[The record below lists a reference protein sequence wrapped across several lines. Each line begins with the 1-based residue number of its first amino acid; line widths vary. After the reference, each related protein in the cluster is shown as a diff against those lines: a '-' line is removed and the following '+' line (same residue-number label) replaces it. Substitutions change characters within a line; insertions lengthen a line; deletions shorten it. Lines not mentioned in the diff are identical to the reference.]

1 MMYLEWVDF
10 SQNSRLMAH
19 REKFIYAYICASHF
33 DASQFRT
40 PMQDKLFFEIISN
53 SNTTCWPTSEVL
65 PMCYGVEAVSNLSGA
80 EIISID
86 AFTKSKSSDDFVI
99 GITIIKCGN
108 NEHSH
113 ETYLH
118 IYSEWEPSSEFNMES
133 AAQNC
138 QMLELDFIPY
148 QLYHT
153 ELLTGLETDDNN
165 EVVWLLSGSDEKVH
179 LFRED
184 RLNHCYIKAETED
197 YFPELSRAP
206 SIVMWMD
213 VHHTSDYAQRVTA
226 FGCECGYVK
235 LTVINVPRNEIIS
248 DCSIRFESS
257 VTSVALFN
265 DELKLRCPS
274 FINLTDVSP
283 ADEEEP
289 SLHLLVTTT
298 LQPAVIYRN
307 ITVQGFESCYNL
319 PDSDSFDAVMCC
331 LVADIDMDGKQEVI
345 LGTYGQ
351 EMLVYKLESSSED
364 GKESWQLNCQRG
376 FSNPIY
382 SLLYVDVT
390 GDGVKELVVLT
401 LQGVH
406 IMQHDFKFVE
416 DKLSNRLLRPYLQPG
431 RHSDNV
437 STRLTECQSSKTL
450 GRNLCSSI
458 SRDTA
463 DRDGWDVG
471 VTALTP
477 RESCLL
483 IQIGRI
489 PQEVGNSIK
498 VLLSALAV
506 PTVMVSLDVA
516 TVQIHIR
523 LLLAIHGD
531 LTWDDE
537 RIEPHRALWSPRV

>member
-1 MMYLEWVDF
+1 MTSFFCRPPEAHGRAALWPSASLTLILS
-10 SQNSRLMAH
+10 SQLR
-19 REKFIYAYICASHF
+19 
-33 DASQFRT
+33 
-40 PMQDKLFFEIISN
+40 
-53 SNTTCWPTSEVL
+53 
-65 PMCYGVEAVSNLSGA
+65 GA

-390 GDGVKELVVLT
+390 GDGVKDLVVLT

-406 IMQHDFKFVE
+406 IMQ
-416 DKLSNRLLRPYLQPG
+416 KLRFIPYTGYNIITSSPLTYNLLNIFATFWFILNCSTQPQTTSGQRFLPLQQTEMQYLQNSPTF
-431 RHSDNV
+431 HF
-437 STRLTECQSSKTL
+437 
-450 GRNLCSSI
+450 
-458 SRDTA
+458 
-463 DRDGWDVG
+463 
-471 VTALTP
+471 
-477 RESCLL
+477 
-483 IQIGRI
+483 IQHQTHEI
-489 PQEVGNSIK
+489 PY
-498 VLLSALAV
+498 
-506 PTVMVSLDVA
+506 
-516 TVQIHIR
+516 
-523 LLLAIHGD
+523 
-531 LTWDDE
+531 E
-537 RIEPHRALWSPRV
+537 RPL